1 MQYVRFY
8 CGFRTPLDSEA
19 DALRELSDFQ
29 SEISEPLQILGRRLS
44 FSFRWH
50 DPTCEST
57 DEGWV
62 EVTEPFPASAYM
74 QLDVEMQY
82 FRLEHALLR
91 VNLLKSL
98 MENLCYKQG
107 IYPSFEYHLD
117 EDPD

>member
-1 MQYVRFY
+1 M
-8 CGFRTPLDSEA
+8 
-19 DALRELSDFQ
+19 
-29 SEISEPLQILGRRLS
+29 LS
-44 FSFRWH
+44 FSCHWH
-50 DPTCEST
+50 EPTAEST

-62 EVTEPFPASAYM
+62 TVTEPFPASAYM
-74 QLDVEMQY
+74 QLDVEMQF